1 MKGGRNEKTLF
12 QKEEGFEVFPRRYE
26 QLLGKKYKLVFQKSD
41 GLLIAA
47 TINL

>member
-1 MKGGRNEKTLF
+1 MKKPFSEKKRVLNY
-12 QKEEGFEVFPRRYE
+12 FPGDMNSYRV
-26 QLLGKKYKLVFQKSD
+26 KKYKLVFQKSD